1 MENELYDLV
10 SRAQRGDKD
19 ALSQVIDLFSPAIR
33 SARSHTKQ
41 DLQDDLEQTIV
52 ETVIK
57 KIMSYNLDQTPDFST
72 FCRRLSS
79 LNNKD
84 N

>member
-1 MENELYDLV
+1 MENELFDLV
-10 SRAQRGDKD
+10 AKAQNGDKD
-19 ALSQVIDLFSPAIR
+19 ALSQVISLFSPAIR

-57 KIMSYNLDQTPDFST
+57 KIMSYDLDQTPDFSA
-72 FCRRLSS
+72 FCRQLNS
-79 LNNKD
+79 LDNK
-84 N
+84 NR